1 MNFSRTNDKIILIDG
16 GLGTTLQE
24 YGLAILDDPLWL
36 IILKE
41 IIHRELFFF
50 FDKVR
55 KSFSRTTGTTCK
67 STSSVRLK

>member
-24 YGLAILDDPLWL
+24 YGLDVLNDPLWL

-41 IIHRELFFF
+41 NLYLYLIVFY
-50 FDKVR
+50 KVW
-55 KSFSRTTGTTCK
+55 KNVSKTTGTTGE
-67 STSSVRLK
+67 STSSVS